1 VQRDAAAAPAHGAD
15 IGRTV
20 EVFEHDFGRLL
31 FLEQR
36 VRDLEGEC
44 ADLHAAFAEQF
55 QEDCSDSCDSGSEA
69 SDVENERSN
78 VLQRKRVPAVQEEK
92 APQSS
97 SWAVKYFYWD
107 M

>member
-1 VQRDAAAAPAHGAD
+1 MQRDAAAAPAHGTD
-15 IGRTV
+15 IGRKV

-55 QEDCSDSCDSGSEA
+55 QDDCSDSSSSGSDDEH
-69 SDVENERSN
+69 EHKN
-78 VLQRKRVPAVQEEK
+78 VAQRKRVPTVQEEK
-92 APQSS
+92 AQS